1 MALPPGR
8 NPLTDR
14 DMINL
19 LHNMARSVSD
29 RDSVLE
35 SELQQTADR
44 LKELS
49 EFDVESLDPAER
61 SWYYDGD
68 GTKRKKNE

>member
-1 MALPPGR
+1 VEKLQ
-8 NPLTDR
+8 
-14 DMINL
+14 NL
-19 LHNMARSVSD
+19 IY
-29 RDSVLE
+29 LE